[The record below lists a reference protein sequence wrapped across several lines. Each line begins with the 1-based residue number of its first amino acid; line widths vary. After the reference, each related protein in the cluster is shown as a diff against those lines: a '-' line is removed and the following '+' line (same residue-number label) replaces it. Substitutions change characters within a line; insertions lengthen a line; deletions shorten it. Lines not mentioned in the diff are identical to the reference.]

1 MMTRRTSEA
10 GLLCLLLSFSP
21 AFAWDAG
28 GHYRVAEA
36 AVLALPEEVPG
47 FFRWGAETVAHV
59 AIDPDVMKSRDTP
72 QLGHQEY
79 PEHFLDYELLH
90 GAALPDLRYDF
101 VAKVIESGQEPSR
114 VGFVPYAV
122 IEGTQ
127 RLSLAFAEYRCW
139 PDNPH
144 VHGKALVY
152 AGLLAHYAGDM
163 IQPLHTSVH
172 YDGRANAAGESPH
185 SGIHRRMDS
194 LFEQP
199 GIASTGAPFEV
210 QATAELWPAVV
221 AEFMAS
227 HALVDRVYA
236 LDPALQAL
244 YATGTWDP
252 ELSAFAAERYRH
264 TVEFLAGLYLTAW
277 RQSATV
283 ELSPWLRRRG
293 PGGELA
299 PCDAP

>member
-1 MMTRRTSEA
+1 MTRRTNGA
-10 GLLCLLLSFSP
+10 WLLCLLLSLSP
-21 AFAWDAG
+21 ALAWDAG

-47 FFRWGAETVAHV
+47 FFRWGSETVAHV
-59 AIDPDVMKSRDTP
+59 AIDPDVMKSPDTP
-72 QLGHQEY
+72 QLRDHEY
-79 PEHFLDYELLH
+79 PEHFLDYELVE
-90 GAALPDLRYDF
+90 GAELPELRYDF
-101 VAKVIESGQEPSR
+101 VTKLIKSGQKPSR

-122 IEGTQ
+122 VEGTQ

-152 AGLLAHYAGDM
+152 AGLLAHYASDM

-194 LFEQP
+194 LFEQA
-199 GIASTGAPFEV
+199 GFASPAAPFEV

-221 AEFMAS
+221 DEFMDS

-236 LDPALQAL
+236 LDPALEAL
-244 YATGTWDP
+244 YDGGAWAP
-252 ELSAFAAERYRH
+252 ELSDFAAGRYRH

-277 RQSATV
+277 RQSAAV

-293 PGGELA
+293 PEGELA